1 MIRPLT
7 ASFAPSLASLVPG
20 QEAVVASLTGPDALR
35 RRLMEIGFV
44 PGSAVRFEMAT
55 PFGDPLVFTLRGSK
69 IALRRSEAQCIH
81 MAFQPA
87 R

>member
-1 MIRPLT
+1 MIRPLS
-7 ASFAPSLASLVPG
+7 APFAPSLASLVPG
-20 QEAVVASLTGPDALR
+20 QEAAITSLTGPDNLR

-44 PGSAVRFEMAT
+44 PGSTVRFEMAT

-69 IALRRSEAQCIH
+69 IALRRCEAQCIH
-81 MAFQPA
+81 TAFQPS